1 MEFTSNKK
9 QPFLWRMRLSVL
21 ILFLQPLYSCNN
33 KASIK
38 YSKCECY
45 ENYYDIKS
53 GKYDDYPI
61 RGNFMRKN
69 ELRKNMEDKTAEV
82 LQYTYLDSTDKGIR
96 RQCIKKY
103 GREVEQFGE
112 CDEKEK

>member
-1 MEFTSNKK
+1 
-9 QPFLWRMRLSVL
+9 MRLSKNKSQQLVSKKIYL
-21 ILFLQPLYSCNN
+21 SLLLSFPLLYTCNN

-53 GKYDDYPI
+53 GKYDDYLI

-69 ELRKNMEDKTAEV
+69 ELRKSMEDKTAEV
-82 LQYTYLDSTDKGIR
+82 VQYTYLDSTDKVIR
-96 RQCIKKY
+96 QQCIKKY